1 MRQMLVITVEELY
14 EKLDDRS
21 FTSDDVDAVFYGFS
35 HTKMVIATK
44 QSIEGDLIDFDFAEF
59 SKFVKILSGILI
71 LIKSGDLPEQ
81 FVIERT
87 IVGE

>member
-14 EKLDDRS
+14 EKLDNRS
-21 FTSDDVDAVFYGFS
+21 FTVDDVDAVFYGYS

-44 QSIEGDLIDFDFAEF
+44 ESIEGDLIDFAEF
-59 SKFVKILSGILI
+59 LNFVKILSGILI

-87 IVGE
+87 IVEE

>member
-21 FTSDDVDAVFYGFS
+21 FTVDDVDAVFYGFS

-44 QSIEGDLIDFDFAEF
+44 DSIKSDLIDFAEF
-59 SKFVKILSGILI
+59 QNFVKILSGILT
-71 LIKSGDLPEQ
+71 LIESGDLPEQ
-81 FVIERT
+81 FVVERT
-87 IVGE
+87 VV